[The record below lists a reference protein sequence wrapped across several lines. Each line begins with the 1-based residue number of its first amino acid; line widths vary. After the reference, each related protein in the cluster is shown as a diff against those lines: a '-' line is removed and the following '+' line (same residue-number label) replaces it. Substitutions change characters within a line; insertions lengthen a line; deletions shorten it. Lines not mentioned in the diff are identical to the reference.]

1 MKTLQFNSIT
11 NFKFQTM
18 KTMKTMKT
26 SAFYALLS
34 IAMIGCS
41 DDDATPEVIND
52 EEVITTVI
60 LTLTPESGDQVVL
73 TTLDLDGDG
82 PDEPVTTVVGN
93 FSENTIYDGTV
104 AFLDES
110 GEEVILT
117 TIDLDGDGPD
127 EPVTTVS
134 GSFSENTVYTGAARF
149 LNETETPAEEI
160 TDEVVEEADEH
171 QVFYTVGE
179 GLNIT
184 TTYLDSDSNGN
195 PLGVSITL
203 ETGEASSG
211 SLTVTLRHEPVKP
224 NDGLDSAGG
233 ETDIATS
240 FDVSIQ

>member
-1 MKTLQFNSIT
+1 
-11 NFKFQTM
+11 M

-82 PDEPVTTVVGN
+82 PDEPVTTVVG
-93 FSENTIYDGTV
+93 
-104 AFLDES
+104 
-110 GEEVILT
+110 
-117 TIDLDGDGPD
+117 
-127 EPVTTVS
+127 
-134 GSFSENTVYTGAARF
+134 SFSENTQYQGAVRF

-171 QVFYTVGE
+171 QVFYTVSE

>member
-41 DDDATPEVIND
+41 DDDAAPLPINE

-73 TTLDLDGDG
+73 TTL
-82 PDEPVTTVVGN
+82 
-93 FSENTIYDGTV
+93 
-104 AFLDES
+104 
-110 GEEVILT
+110 
-117 TIDLDGDGPD
+117 DLDGDGPD

-160 TDEVVEEADEH
+160 TDEVLEEADEH
-171 QVFYTVGE
+171 QVFYTTTE

-184 TTYLDSDSNGN
+184 TTYLDFDSNGN
-195 PLGVSITL
+195 PLGVSINL

>member
-1 MKTLQFNSIT
+1 MKTLQLNSIT

-18 KTMKTMKT
+18 KTMKNI
-26 SAFYALLS
+26 SFYALLS

-41 DDDATPEVIND
+41 DDDTAPEVIND
-52 EEVITTVI
+52 EELITTVI
-60 LTLTPESGDQVVL
+60 LTLTQESGDQVVL
-73 TTLDLDGDG
+73 TTVDLDGDG

-93 FSENTIYDGTV
+93 FSQNTQYQ
-104 AFLDES
+104 
-110 GEEVILT
+110 
-117 TIDLDGDGPD
+117 
-127 EPVTTVS
+127 
-134 GSFSENTVYTGAARF
+134 GAVQF
-149 LNETETPAEEI
+149 LNETEDPAEDI
-160 TDEVVEEADEH
+160 TQEVIEEADEH
-171 QVFYTVGE
+171 QVFYTISD

-224 NDGLDSAGG
+224 NDGLESAGG
-233 ETDIATS
+233 ETDISTS

>member
-1 MKTLQFNSIT
+1 
-11 NFKFQTM
+11 M
-18 KTMKTMKT
+18 KTMKNI
-26 SAFYALLS
+26 SFYALLS

-41 DDDATPEVIND
+41 DDDAAPEVINE

-82 PDEPVTTVVGN
+82 PDEPVTTVVGS
-93 FSENTIYDGTV
+93 FLENTQYQ
-104 AFLDES
+104 
-110 GEEVILT
+110 
-117 TIDLDGDGPD
+117 
-127 EPVTTVS
+127 
-134 GSFSENTVYTGAARF
+134 GAVRF

-184 TTYLDSDSNGN
+184 TTYLDFDSNGN

>member
-1 MKTLQFNSIT
+1 MQMILVETFQFNYNSIIKSIT
-11 NFKFQTM
+11 MKLVQLYSINPFKL

-26 SAFYALLS
+26 SAFYALLTL
-34 IAMIGCS
+34 AVLGCS
-41 DDDATPEVIND
+41 DDDTPPEIINED
-52 EEVITTVI
+52 ELITTVI
-60 LTLTPESGDQVVL
+60 LTLTPDSGDQVV
-73 TTLDLDGDG
+73 
-82 PDEPVTTVVGN
+82 
-93 FSENTIYDGTV
+93 
-104 AFLDES
+104 
-110 GEEVILT
+110 LT

-127 EPVTTVS
+127 EPVTTVV
-134 GSFSENTVYTGAARF
+134 GSFSENTQYQGAVQF
-149 LNETETPAEEI
+149 LNETEDPAEDI
-160 TDEVVEEADEH
+160 TQEVIEEADEH

-224 NDGLDSAGG
+224 NDGLESAGG
-233 ETDIATS
+233 ETDISTS